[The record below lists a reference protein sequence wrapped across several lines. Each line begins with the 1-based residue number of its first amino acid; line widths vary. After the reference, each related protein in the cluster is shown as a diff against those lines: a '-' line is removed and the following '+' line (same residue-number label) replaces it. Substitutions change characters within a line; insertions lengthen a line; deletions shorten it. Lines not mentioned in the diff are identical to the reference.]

1 MVPFVLLEAGLKP
14 VGVDRLRAAASM
26 QVDQHKITSGASVPL
41 VVMISNPLS
50 STNAKNLDEIRAIVN
65 ASANVVHYELD
76 GIDTLKDAMELF
88 ARANPAML
96 IINGGDGTIGAALA
110 SILYENPFSVVPPIA
125 FLPGGKTNMTAAD
138 LGFKGKPA
146 KVLRKLLKLAQTGE
160 IPHKL
165 TTRHLIEMDLGDGT
179 RPKVGTFFG
188 TAGIVRGIFWCRENA
203 YSRGL
208 PNWLAHLWSAYK
220 LVTSAFGLSRQKGLM
235 DSDPMEITVPGSA
248 RMHGQY
254 SVVLTTTLNDLLLGL
269 QPYGREGQG
278 GLRFSAVETG
288 PSTVFRALMGL
299 ISGRFG
305 KKSIEGVHVRR
316 SNEVRVEGTDPV
328 TLDGEIYQ
336 PVDGKPIIL
345 RGDRSL
351 TFISLKK

>member
-1 MVPFVLLEAGLKP
+1 M
-14 VGVDRLRAAASM
+14 
-26 QVDQHKITSGASVPL
+26 KIETQSVNSGASVPL

-50 STNAKNLDEIRAIVN
+50 TTNAKNLSEIREIVN

-76 GIDTLKDAMELF
+76 GIDTLPDALELF
-88 ARANPAML
+88 ARANPALL

-110 SILYENPFSVVPPIA
+110 AILYKNPFTVVPPIA

-146 KVLRKLLKLAQTGE
+146 KVLKRLLRLARAGD
-160 IPHKL
+160 IPEKL
-165 TTRHLIEMDLGDGT
+165 TRRHLIEMDLGDGAE
-179 RPKVGTFFG
+179 PKVGTFFG

-208 PNWLAHLWSAYK
+208 PNSLAHVWSAYK
-220 LVTSAFGLSRQKGLM
+220 LITSALGLSRDKGLM
-235 DSDPMEITVPGSA
+235 VSDPMTITVPGNA
-248 RMHGQY
+248 RINGRY
-254 SVVLTTTLNDLLLGL
+254 SVVLTTTLDDLLLGL
-269 QPYGREGQG
+269 KPYGREGQG

-288 PSTVFRALMGL
+288 PATILRALTGL
-299 ISGRFG
+299 ITGRFG
-305 KKSIEGVHVRR
+305 RKTINGVHVRK

-336 PVDGKPIIL
+336 PVAGKPVVL
-345 RGDRSL
+345 RGDKYL
-351 TFISLKK
+351 TFVSLKK